1 MVLTAASCFCLRNLV
16 QVAVRTHSSS
26 PGLVG
31 RAVPVTTSS
40 IWTIPIYS
48 GSGLAGRSLGL
59 QEVHGILQRGLQQV
73 HEGPELP
80 GRVVPNSSSFQLDF
94 CFEDS
99 GCLGFRASGNLASF
113 LVQSLCGRSW
123 GLRNSG
129 LIILTLGRPP
139 RLARDQHCD
148 RTHRLAAVT

>member
-1 MVLTAASCFCLRNLV
+1 MDYSKYIQGQGSQGGASDYKKYME
-16 QVAVRTHSSS
+16 S
-26 PGLVG
+26 
-31 RAVPVTTSS
+31 
-40 IWTIPIYS
+40 YS
-48 GSGLAGRSLGL
+48 GDY
-59 QEVHGILQRGLQQV
+59 QQV

-148 RTHRLAAVT
+148 RTHRLAAVM